1 MRTKTLCQA
10 HLSPSEWASTSPG
23 NRHRPICWQRH
34 HGRNLTLAPGAEAH
48 FHPPENIGSITIH
61 AGCLHVLYIQLNMKS
76 KLNRWTENIIHDQRK
91 ASPGRMI
98 WVLCISKVRELFFYD
113 QHAPGDCKYSM
124 CWGVGLYIRVI
135 QMSVCLQPVN
145 IANTVIRGRIYLE
158 LTKRTGGAE

>member
-98 WVLCISKVRELFFYD
+98 WVLYISKVR
-113 QHAPGDCKYSM
+113 CSSSM
-124 CWGVGLYIRVI
+124 INTPLG
-135 QMSVCLQPVN
+135 
-145 IANTVIRGRIYLE
+145 IANIVCVEEWVYILE
-158 LTKRTGGAE
+158 WFRWVSVYNQSTSPTQSSGGGFTWS